1 MNAKYLALREA
12 LARMNSSLNGGA
24 MLASPYKPED
34 ADKVYQMMAELI
46 PSGTRV
52 RATYVP
58 NPSKPTEIV
67 TREGVVASHAPISID
82 EPDFHIN
89 LSDFNGT
96 ILLPGSVLEA
106 I

>member
-12 LARMNSSLNGGA
+12 LTRMNNSMNGGA
-24 MLASPYKPED
+24 MMASPYKPEE
-34 ADKVYQMMAELI
+34 ADEVYQMMVDLV

>member
-12 LARMNSSLNGGA
+12 LTRINSSLNGGA

-34 ADKVYQMMAELI
+34 ADNIYLQMIELV
-46 PSGTRV
+46 PTGTRV

-67 TREGVVASHAPISID
+67 TREGVVGSHATISID

-106 I
+106 V